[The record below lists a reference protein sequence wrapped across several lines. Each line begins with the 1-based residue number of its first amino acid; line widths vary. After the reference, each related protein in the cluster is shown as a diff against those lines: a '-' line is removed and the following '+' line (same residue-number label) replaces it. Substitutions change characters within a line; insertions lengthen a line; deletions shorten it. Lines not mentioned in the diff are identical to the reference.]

1 MPLQKTMD
9 GCKLMPFVG
18 LCLALCTPFAARLLH
33 LGTPPEQ
40 AMQTLAAWPS
50 WHKLSLP
57 QYFTGLDQWI
67 DHHYPLRLEV
77 IRYHSYVKH
86 RWLKA
91 PANAVIV
98 GKGGWLFYTGNGT
111 TEDLL
116 GQDRFSAAELAHWVQ
131 AVRGRRAW
139 LKQHGISHLLVI
151 APNKSTIYPE
161 ALPPLLQLQRK
172 PGKLD
177 QLLAALHQAGLGD
190 DAVVDLRPR
199 LLAEKARHICYWPTD
214 SHWNAE
220 GLLAASDEIMGRL
233 VAQNLARLHPA
244 YQTLYR
250 IEHVD
255 REGDCVRILAM
266 NGHWPT
272 FDFPQVSILP
282 TADSRVSTTT
292 LSAVPA
298 LINVPPWTLPV
309 AFDRESGQGRLVLL
323 CDSFFRVGGLAPD
336 SVALPPLSI
345 HFKRFVSIWNWND
358 TLNLADF
365 PILEEII
372 AREHPNIVI
381 EQFTE
386 RYLRTPPPDHPEF
399 QKLLAR

>member
-1 MPLQKTMD
+1 MPAQKTMD

-18 LCLALCTPFAARLLH
+18 LCLALGMPFAARLLH
-33 LGTPPEQ
+33 LGAPSEQ

-50 WHKLSLP
+50 WHQLSLP

-91 PANAVIV
+91 PSAAVIV
-98 GKGGWLFYTGNGT
+98 GSGDWLFYTGNRT

-116 GQDRFSAAELAHWVQ
+116 GQDRFSAAELDRWVQ

-139 LKQHGISHLLVI
+139 LKQHGAGYLLVI
-151 APNKSTIYPE
+151 APNKTTIYPE

-177 QLLAALHQAGLGD
+177 QLLTALHQAGLGD
-190 DAVVDLRPR
+190 DAVIDLRPR

-220 GLLAASDEIMGRL
+220 GLLAACDAIMGRL
-233 VAQNLARLHPA
+233 IALNLAKPHPEYDA
-244 YQTLYR
+244 LYR
-250 IEHVD
+250 IEHVRRD
-255 REGDCVRILAM
+255 GDCVGMLAM
-266 NGHWPT
+266 NGHWPA
-272 FDFPQVSILP
+272 FECSQVSILP
-282 TADSRVSTTT
+282 AKDSRISTTT
-292 LSAVPA
+292 LFAVPVLVNVSPWA
-298 LINVPPWTLPV
+298 LPLAVER
-309 AFDRESGQGRLVLL
+309 DSGQGRLVLL

-336 SVALPPLSI
+336 SVGLPPLSI
-345 HFKRFVSIWNWND
+345 HFKRFVSVWDWNYAK
-358 TLNLADF
+358 NLADF
-365 PILEEII
+365 AVLEEII
-372 AREHPNIVI
+372 AREHPDIVI
-381 EQFTE
+381 EQYTE
-386 RYLRTPPPDHPEF
+386 RYLRAPPPDHIEF